1 MLADTRPSWCSIST
15 SPRIKRNL
23 IELSRI
29 LSFTVVYSLS
39 LGPDSITIETSLLS
53 DPWFYAVAIPAVL
66 ITGVSKSGFG
76 GALGVVSVP
85 IMALVISPVQAA
97 AILLPILCLMDL
109 MGLWAY
115 RGKWAL
121 GELRLLLPAA
131 LLGIG
136 AGTLLFGVVNAA
148 VLRLV
153 LGSLALVFAIHY
165 WTRLQSPAGGQPP
178 PVSRTI
184 GFISAAAS
192 GFTSF
197 IAHAGGPPLH
207 MYLLRRSL
215 DKTTFVATTVTF
227 FTVVNYVKLVPYAWL
242 GQLAVDN
249 LKTSLILAPLA
260 PLGVKAGHYL
270 VRRSTP
276 SFYYTVISFA
286 LVLVGA
292 KLLWDGVSAQG
303 WM

>member
-1 MLADTRPSWCSIST
+1 M
-15 SPRIKRNL
+15 
-23 IELSRI
+23 
-29 LSFTVVYSLS
+29 
-39 LGPDSITIETSLLS
+39 LS

-66 ITGVSKSGFG
+66 ITGISKSGFG

-131 LLGIG
+131 LLGI
-136 AGTLLFGVVNAA
+136 AVGTLLFGVVNVA

-153 LGSLALVFAIHY
+153 LGSMALVFAVHY
-165 WTRLQSPAGGQPP
+165 WRQMQSPGRGRPP
-178 PVSRTI
+178 DVSRAF
-184 GFISAAAS
+184 GVVSAAAS

-197 IAHAGGPPLH
+197 VAHAGGPPLH

-215 DKTTFVATTVTF
+215 DKTTFIATTVAF
-227 FTVVNYVKLVPYAWL
+227 FTIVNYVKLVPYAWL
-242 GQLAVDN
+242 GQLAANN
-249 LKTSLILAPLA
+249 LKTSLVLAPLA
-260 PLGVKAGHYL
+260 PVGIALGIWLHKRVPDRQFFRIACL
-270 VRRSTP
+270 
-276 SFYYTVISFA
+276 FLFA
-286 LVLVGA
+286 LSL
-292 KLLWDGVSAQG
+292 KLISDGLRAL
-303 WM
+303 

>member
-1 MLADTRPSWCSIST
+1 M
-15 SPRIKRNL
+15 
-23 IELSRI
+23 
-29 LSFTVVYSLS
+29 
-39 LGPDSITIETSLLS
+39 LS

-131 LLGIG
+131 LLGIA
-136 AGTLLFGVVNAA
+136 AGTLLFGVVNVA

-153 LGSLALVFAIHY
+153 LGSLALLFAIHY
-165 WTRLQSPAGGQPP
+165 WVKLRSPAGGQPP
-178 PVSRTI
+178 AVSRTLGI
-184 GFISAAAS
+184 VSATAS

-260 PLGVKAGHYL
+260 PVGIALGIWLHKRIPDRQFFRIACLFLFVLSLKL
-270 VRRSTP
+270 
-276 SFYYTVISFA
+276 ISDGIRA
-286 LVLVGA
+286 L
-292 KLLWDGVSAQG
+292 
-303 WM
+303 

>member
-1 MLADTRPSWCSIST
+1 L
-15 SPRIKRNL
+15 
-23 IELSRI
+23 E
-29 LSFTVVYSLS
+29 
-39 LGPDSITIETSLLS
+39 PDSITIETALLS

-66 ITGVSKSGFG
+66 LTGISKSGFG

-85 IMALVISPVQAA
+85 ILALVVSPVQAA

-131 LLGIG
+131 LLGIA
-136 AGTLLFGVVNAA
+136 AGTLLFGVVNVAI
-148 VLRLV
+148 LRLV
-153 LGSLALVFAIHY
+153 LGSMALVFAVHY
-165 WTRLQSPAGGQPP
+165 WMQLKAPTGGQPP
-178 PVSRTI
+178 GVSRAI
-184 GFISAAAS
+184 GIVSGAAA

-227 FTVVNYVKLVPYAWL
+227 FTAVNYVKLVPYAWL

-249 LKTSLILAPLA
+249 LKTSLVLAPLA
-260 PLGVKAGHYL
+260 PVGIALGIWLHKRVPDRHFFRIACLFLFVLSLKL
-270 VRRSTP
+270 
-276 SFYYTVISFA
+276 ISDGLRA
-286 LVLVGA
+286 L
-292 KLLWDGVSAQG
+292 
-303 WM
+303 